1 MDRRGIAV
9 LASQLVIIGLFLPQ
23 TQSAF
28 LSNAPS
34 LPFSRSRHVSNTLQM
49 SSFVAD
55 GSEYSSKE
63 PDSGDD
69 DDDDVLP
76 GVGYRDAADTPT
88 VELQPVPMSKNAGS
102 RFVAFVWDKQ
112 LDTKGRDVLD
122 LHYDRV
128 ALTENHVMFCRKANL
143 YNDTFNTESMVD
155 ILWSFP
161 M

>member
-1 MDRRGIAV
+1 MDRRCIAGF
-9 LASQLVIIGLFLPQ
+9 ASLVAIGLFLPQ

-28 LSNAPS
+28 LSNAPTI
-34 LPFSRSRHVSNTLQM
+34 PFFQRNHASKTLHM
-49 SSFVAD
+49 SSFAAD

-63 PDSGDD
+63 PEDD
-69 DDDDVLP
+69 DDEMDTP
-76 GVGYRDAADTPT
+76 GFGYRQAADTPT

-128 ALTENHVMFCRKANL
+128 ALTEDHVMFCRKANL

>member
-1 MDRRGIAV
+1 MDRRRTRIAGF
-9 LASQLVIIGLFLPQ
+9 ASLVTISLFLPQ
-23 TQSAF
+23 AQSAF
-28 LSNAPS
+28 LSNAPT
-34 LPFSRSRHVSNTLQM
+34 LPFFRTNRANNMLHM

-63 PDSGDD
+63 PEEDEDEMD
-69 DDDDVLP
+69 TP
-76 GVGYRDAADTPT
+76 GFGYRPGADTPT

-128 ALTENHVMFCRKANL
+128 ALTEDHVMFCRKANL

-155 ILWSFP
+155 ILWSYP

>member
-1 MDRRGIAV
+1 MDRRRIAGF
-9 LASQLVIIGLFLPQ
+9 ASLVAISIFLPQ
-23 TQSAF
+23 AQSAF
-28 LSNAPS
+28 LSNAPT
-34 LPFSRSRHVSNTLQM
+34 LPFFRTNHASNMLHM

-63 PDSGDD
+63 PEEDEDEMD
-69 DDDDVLP
+69 TP
-76 GVGYRDAADTPT
+76 GFGYRPGADTPT

-128 ALTENHVMFCRKANL
+128 ALTEDHVMFCRKANL

-155 ILWSFP
+155 ILWSYP